1 MDQNKNQVYIKN
13 FDVVSNDMILCL
25 WTDLLDIISTGTGGG
40 GEGGKLYYSPI
51 QIEKY
56 NQNQIV
62 FFLSTKIVK

>member
-25 WTDLLDIISTGTGGG
+25 WTELLDIISTGTGGG
-40 GEGGKLYYSPI
+40 GGGKLYYSPI